1 MAEVA
6 KSLAVGFAVALA
18 WCAVGAEAQPAELDA
33 ASELGVGALDGA
45 AEVASAESADAQQ
58 EILPAHV
65 FVAARRLHFDLVAL
79 RYVLG
84 SQNGEDSAAP
94 PAVVAVSPR
103 HVFNQ
108 AQVLFK
114 KTHQLGEEV
123 AGDRELPLEEVN
135 ADWRRSRARP
145 APTDREIAPADVLR
159 VIADT
164 RDRIKALLLLRN
176 VNVSLRDQPEF
187 DPTMQPADVLGE
199 ILKIK
204 RQLNRMLAREYSMR
218 NVYEVVLQA
227 VDYAGDLGAGYPPLT
242 RMPQEL
248 QPLDVYARLV
258 ANFDIVRDI
267 GAEAGIQPI
276 DIRFE
281 NELEEDEIIA
291 SDVYDFAAMLNG
303 ELAYLAEHRSAEH
316 TRLPRGEYT
325 MPRTVRH
332 WHVFQL
338 IDVLGRQ
345 LRSLEFEGPE
355 EAPPEAE
362 TLASGDTT
370 RP

>member
-1 MAEVA
+1 MAKVA
-6 KSLAVGFAVALA
+6 KRVALGFAVALA
-18 WCAVGAEAQPAELDA
+18 WWAVGAEAQPAELDA
-33 ASELGVGALDGA
+33 ASELGTA
-45 AEVASAESADAQQ
+45 AEVAPESAEALP
-58 EILPAHV
+58 EIVPAHV
-65 FVAARRLHFDLVAL
+65 FIAARLLHFDLVAL

-84 SQNGEDSAAP
+84 SQSGEDVAEP
-94 PAVVAVSPR
+94 PVVVAVSPR
-103 HVFNQ
+103 HVFKQ

-159 VIADT
+159 VITDT
-164 RDRIKALLLLRN
+164 RDRIKALLLLLN
-176 VNVSLRDQPEF
+176 VNVSLRDEPEL
-187 DPTMQPADVLGE
+187 DRQKQPADVLGE

-204 RQLNRMLAREYSMR
+204 RQLNRMLALEYSMR

-242 RMPQEL
+242 RTPQEL

-267 GAEAGIQPI
+267 GSDAGIQPI

-303 ELAYLAEHRSAEH
+303 ELAYLAEHRGAEH

-325 MPRTVRH
+325 MPRTVQH

-362 TLASGDTT
+362 ALASGGDTDL
-370 RP
+370 P